1 MAGLPHLW
9 RGAPFQGSTTTASST
24 FWGLMRSPAPLATTA
39 SSPSASST
47 SWGSRRSPAP
57 LATTASSPSAS
68 STSSGLMRSPA
79 PMATAASSP
88 SASLSGPHGAKAGQV
103 HLLLAQGAPPC
114 STLLHPT
121 LVRSC
126 SCFEYLA
133 ERIPVLGTFF
143 WTKSAC
149 SLRQACRIQ

>member
-1 MAGLPHLW
+1 
-9 RGAPFQGSTTTASST
+9 
-24 FWGLMRSPAPLATTA
+24 
-39 SSPSASST
+39 
-47 SWGSRRSPAP
+47 
-57 LATTASSPSAS
+57 
-68 STSSGLMRSPA
+68 
-79 PMATAASSP
+79 MATAASSP

-143 WTKSAC
+143 STKSAC